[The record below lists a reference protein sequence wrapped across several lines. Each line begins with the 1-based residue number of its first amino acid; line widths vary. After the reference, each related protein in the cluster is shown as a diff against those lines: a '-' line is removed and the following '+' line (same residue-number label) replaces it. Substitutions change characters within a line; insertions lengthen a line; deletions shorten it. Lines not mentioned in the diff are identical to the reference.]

1 MQVVRSKKS
10 VQLTQCLWAYVAVR
24 DLSPGMSLNLFV
36 IPFVLIDPVDDF
48 LYLALDEVLGVC
60 LVLVLRLGVV
70 E

>member
-1 MQVVRSKKS
+1 
-10 VQLTQCLWAYVAVR
+10 
-24 DLSPGMSLNLFV
+24 MSLNLFV